1 MSGATSST
9 RVSDLIIPSQFAA
22 YNNVRTAALCN
33 LVQSGV
39 IVRDPDIDR
48 LLAGDGLTFNLPF
61 FNSLANE
68 DEETSSDDPSVES
81 SPSNLTTGQ
90 EIGVRLSRNK
100 SWSSMDINAAL
111 MSPDPMNKLLEL
123 TTPYWNLR
131 LQNLFII
138 MLNGILASNAVA
150 AVDASDKH
158 NINDMTYDASGTAY
172 TANVTNFNAANL
184 NMAIQTMGDNREKLS
199 TIIMH
204 SAVYNRAL
212 LNNLIAFIPDSTNM
226 AAASIPTFGGK
237 RVIVNDFVSYTDN
250 VYDTWI
256 VGAGAFRLGCGIP
269 KVPFEMHRRPLAG
282 NGGGQDILTNRVEWC
297 LHPTGHKYV
306 GATSVGGASNTQ
318 LADAASWARIFPER
332 KQVAIARLRTR
343 EA

>member
-81 SPSNLTTGQ
+81 SPSSLTTGQ

-123 TTPYWNLR
+123 
-131 LQNLFII
+131 
-138 MLNGILASNAVA
+138 IL
-150 AVDASDKH
+150 
-158 NINDMTYDASGTAY
+158 
-172 TANVTNFNAANL
+172 
-184 NMAIQTMGDNREKLS
+184 
-199 TIIMH
+199 
-204 SAVYNRAL
+204 
-212 LNNLIAFIPDSTNM
+212 
-226 AAASIPTFGGK
+226 
-237 RVIVNDFVSYTDN
+237 
-250 VYDTWI
+250 
-256 VGAGAFRLGCGIP
+256 
-269 KVPFEMHRRPLAG
+269 
-282 NGGGQDILTNRVEWC
+282 
-297 LHPTGHKYV
+297 
-306 GATSVGGASNTQ
+306 
-318 LADAASWARIFPER
+318 
-332 KQVAIARLRTR
+332 
-343 EA
+343 